1 MPGKNLAGY
10 RRTVAA
16 LRALAVASLVT
27 YAGLLLRPSISE
39 PLTTWLPNLVTV
51 AAAALCLTR
60 ALRAEG
66 ERAAWLSMGA
76 GLAVY
81 TVGNLVWLAW
91 IRHLDPAPYPS
102 LADLLFLGFYP
113 FAYATLVLA
122 VRDRAIRFPASLW
135 LDGLVGGLG
144 AAAVG
149 SALAF
154 RAILADVGGSA
165 AQVATNL
172 AFPIADLLLL
182 VLVVGAV
189 ALTGWRSSRSWWLL
203 ASGFLLFA
211 VADTVYLLRV
221 ASGTY
226 QAGTWLDLLWPGA
239 ATLIGLAASLAPGG
253 TRSVRLEGWTV
264 AIIPSLFSVSSL
276 FVLVLGYLHPIP
288 MLAVVLATGCVLA
301 GTARMAL
308 TLREV
313 RSLAESR
320 RQAHTDELTG
330 LGNRRLLYA
339 ELDTALATRGTT
351 SSVALLLADLD
362 RFKEVN
368 DALGHDV
375 GDQLLRLVG
384 PRMASALR
392 PEDVL
397 VRLGGDEFAMLLR
410 DADPQQGAAVAARLL
425 AALGAPFI
433 LEGVALHVDASIGIA
448 ICPDHAT
455 ERTTLLQCAD
465 VAMYRAKTTRTG
477 WQLYAFAP
485 NEHSRD
491 RLQMTEDLRA
501 ALARDEFVLHYQP
514 KVDLR
519 NDAVVGVEALVRWAH
534 PAQGLLYPDAFLPL
548 AEQTGL
554 MRPLTSLVLR
564 AALKQCS
571 AWRQAGLGLSVAV
584 NLSVGNLLDAHLPV
598 EVGRLL
604 AEFGLP
610 PSVLEVEIT
619 EGTLMADP
627 VRSDQVLHALRRL
640 GVRVAVDDYGTGY
653 SSLAYLQQLPI
664 DELKLDKSFVVRMLE
679 DPGAG
684 AIVRTTIDL
693 AHSLGLRL
701 VAEGVESEAHLRQLA
716 QQGCDVA
723 QGYHLSR
730 PLPANEL
737 QNWVM
742 AQRTRH
748 EPGTLNQ
755 PTTTSAAPSQA

>member
-1 MPGKNLAGY
+1 MPWRNLAGC

-27 YAGLLLRPSISE
+27 YAGLLLRPSASE

-81 TVGNLVWLAW
+81 TAGNLVWLAW

-182 VLVVGAV
+182 ILVVGAV

-211 VADTVYLLRV
+211 
-221 ASGTY
+221 
-226 QAGTWLDLLWPGA
+226 
-239 ATLIGLAASLAPGG
+239 
-253 TRSVRLEGWTV
+253 
-264 AIIPSLFSVSSL
+264 VSSL

-308 TLREV
+308 SLREV

-619 EGTLMADP
+619 ESTLMADP

-701 VAEGVESEAHLRQLA
+701 VAEDVESEAHLRQLA

-748 EPGTLNQ
+748 ESGTLNQ